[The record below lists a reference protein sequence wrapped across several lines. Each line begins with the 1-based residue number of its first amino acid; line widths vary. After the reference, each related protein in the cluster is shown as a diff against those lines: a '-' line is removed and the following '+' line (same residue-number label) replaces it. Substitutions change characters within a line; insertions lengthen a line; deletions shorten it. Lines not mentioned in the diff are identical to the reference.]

1 VSYACIQISI
11 SKGARVNKPFGQ
23 VFWSVV
29 AAGITLILLA
39 LIGINGLERV
49 RAKTFTISA
58 TGSAVKS
65 IRSDLAVWTFEIA
78 YSGYDDYKNLYT
90 KIKPVPQQIQAFLQ
104 TQGIDPKQLQL
115 GPVNITNN
123 LEQKTIDCPAG
134 DNDCLSVVVEKI
146 KLRQKIISRTKY
158 TVSRYFT
165 LESTS
170 VDKVMRASNSYDAL
184 FEKGILIGNS
194 SLKLLYTKLAE
205 LRLELVKLASE
216 DAYARADLIAK
227 PTGRRITMIEDG
239 RLGVFQ
245 INAKNDPSV
254 EDLGNFDTTSLEK
267 DVRAIVTGTY
277 RVE

>member
-1 VSYACIQISI
+1 M
-11 SKGARVNKPFGQ
+11 NKPFGQ

-29 AAGITLILLA
+29 AAGLTLISLA
-39 LIGINGLERV
+39 LIGINGIQRV

-65 IRSDLAVWTFEIA
+65 IRSDLAVWTFEVA
-78 YSGYDDYKNLYT
+78 YSGYDDYKNLYA
-90 KIKPVPQQIQAFLQ
+90 KLKPVPQAVEAFLK
-104 TQGIDPKQLQL
+104 TEAIDPTQLQL
-115 GPVNITNN
+115 GPVNIANVV
-123 LEQKTIDCPAG
+123 EEKTVDCVDG
-134 DNDCLSVVVEKI
+134 EKNCKTVVVQKL
-146 KLRQKIISRTKY
+146 KLRQKVISRVKY

-165 LESTS
+165 LESEA
-170 VDKVMRASNSYDAL
+170 VDKVMKASSSFDAL
-184 FEKGILIGNS
+184 FDKGIFVSNS
-194 SLKLLYTKLAE
+194 SLQLLYTKLAE

-267 DVRAIVTGTY
+267 DVRAIVNGTY

>member
-1 VSYACIQISI
+1 
-11 SKGARVNKPFGQ
+11 VNKPFGQ

-29 AAGITLILLA
+29 AAGITLIALA
-39 LIGINGLERV
+39 LIGINGLQRV

-65 IRSDLAVWTFEIA
+65 IRSDLAVWSFGVA
-78 YSGYDDYKNLYT
+78 YSGYDDYKNLYV
-90 KIKPVPQQIQAFLQ
+90 KIKPVPQAIEAFLK
-104 TQGIDPKQLQL
+104 TQGIDPSLLQL
-115 GPVNITNN
+115 GPVNISNA
-123 LEQKTIDCPAG
+123 LEETTV
-134 DNDCLSVVVEKI
+134 DCLESEKNCKTVVVEKI
-146 KLRQKIISRTKY
+146 KLKQKVISRMRY

-165 LESTS
+165 LESAS
-170 VDKVMRASNSYDAL
+170 VDKVMKASNSYDAL
-184 FEKGILIGNS
+184 FDKGILISSS

-216 DAYARADLIAK
+216 DAYARADLISK
-227 PTGRRITMIEDG
+227 PVGRRLTMIEEG

>member
-1 VSYACIQISI
+1 M
-11 SKGARVNKPFGQ
+11 NKPFGQ

-39 LIGINGLERV
+39 LIGINGLQRV
-49 RAKTFTISA
+49 RAKTFTINA

-65 IRSDLAVWTFEIA
+65 IRSNLAVWTFGVE
-78 YSGYDDYKNLYT
+78 YSGYDDYKNLYA
-90 KIKPVPQQIQAFLQ
+90 KIKPVPQAIEAFLK
-104 TQGIDPKQLQL
+104 TQGIDPSQLQL
-115 GPVNITNN
+115 GPVNIANAI
-123 LEQKTIDCPAG
+123 EEKTVDCA
-134 DNDCLSVVVEKI
+134 DNEKNCKTVVVQKL
-146 KLRQKIISRTKY
+146 KLRQKVISRVKY
-158 TVSRYFT
+158 TVSRFFT
-165 LESTS
+165 LESKG
-170 VDKVMRASNSYDAL
+170 VDKVMKASSSFDAL
-184 FEKGILIGNS
+184 FDKGIFVSNS
-194 SLKLLYTKLAE
+194 SLQLLYTKLAE

-227 PTGRRITMIEDG
+227 PTGRRITMIEYG